1 MASPKLK
8 QLAKEKGL
16 QMDRGVAYG
25 YFKGYAVTVH
35 EGSSYITLT
44 TATRFP
50 VPGTKESLERYLGE
64 RELKKEYNLV
74 KTELLNDRITMWF
87 TGLTNPMKKVGAF
100 MDWFFPLL
108 YRYSAEFYN
117 VCSVCGQ
124 QIQPGQG
131 QWVMEAGVVR
141 YVHAGCC
148 QKLMDD
154 AVTELD
160 IKKQADDGSYGM
172 GAVGAFLGAA
182 LGAVVWALVLSIGY
196 FAAVIGLL
204 IGWLAEKGYTLF
216 HGRRGKA
223 KVAILILAVIFGVV
237 LGTFVSQAID
247 VAKMIGSGEI
257 YAEYSQIPALI
268 FQVFGS
274 SSQYRVEILAN
285 IGIGLLFAGLGTFTM
300 LKNTHTEVSGR
311 KVVVMK

>member
-1 MASPKLK
+1 M
-8 QLAKEKGL
+8 
-16 QMDRGVAYG
+16 
-25 YFKGYAVTVH
+25 
-35 EGSSYITLT
+35 
-44 TATRFP
+44 
-50 VPGTKESLERYLGE
+50 
-64 RELKKEYNLV
+64 
-74 KTELLNDRITMWF
+74 
-87 TGLTNPMKKVGAF
+87 
-100 MDWFFPLL
+100 
-108 YRYSAEFYN
+108 
-117 VCSVCGQ
+117 
-124 QIQPGQG
+124 
-131 QWVMEAGVVR
+131 
-141 YVHAGCC
+141 
-148 QKLMDD
+148 
-154 AVTELD
+154 
-160 IKKQADDGSYGM
+160 
-172 GAVGAFLGAA
+172 
-182 LGAVVWALVLSIGY
+182 VLSIGY

-257 YAEYSQIPALI
+257 YAEYGQIPALI